1 MTSTSPEKQTVL
13 AIDDVPANL
22 KLLGEILQPE
32 YRFLVATSGAQG
44 LEIAASKQPDLI
56 LLDVMMPEMDGYEVC
71 RQLKANPLTQSIPVI
86 FVTAMKEETDEERGL
101 EIGAIDYVTK
111 PFRPTIVRIRVRNHL
126 ELKRYHDLLE
136 SQAVTDGLTGIA
148 NRRQFDKWLDRE
160 WRLAI
165 RRQSPISL
173 ILGDIDCFK
182 MFNDHYGH
190 PEGDECLKGVAKALA
205 SAIRRPSELL
215 ARYGG
220 EEFACILPDT
230 DLPGAVHF
238 AGSLLEQIRA
248 VKMPHQKSVC
258 SDIVTMSLGAAT
270 LSPSLG
276 DGQEALI
283 QAADEQLYRAKKAG
297 RNRVTSALDD

>member
-1 MTSTSPEKQTVL
+1 MSTDKQTVL

-44 LEIAASKQPDLI
+44 LELAASKQPDLI

-71 RQLKANPLTQSIPVI
+71 TQLKANPLTQAIPVI
-86 FVTAMKEETDEERGL
+86 FITALKEETDEARGL

-111 PFRPTIVRIRVRNHL
+111 PFSPAIVRIRVRNHL

-165 RRQSPISL
+165 RRRSPISL

-182 MFNDHYGH
+182 LYNDHYGH
-190 PEGDECLKGVAKALA
+190 PEGDECLRGVAKAL
-205 SAIRRPSELL
+205 SAGLRRPSELL

-230 DLPGAVHF
+230 DQAGALHF
-238 AGSLLEQIRA
+238 ANTLLDQVRA
-248 VKMPHQKSVC
+248 LRRPHATSTAA
-258 SDIVTMSLGAAT
+258 DIVTMSLGAAS

-276 DGQEALI
+276 DTPDVLLQLADDHLY
-283 QAADEQLYRAKKAG
+283 AAKRAG
-297 RNRVTSALDD
+297 RNRAHAAEV

>member
-1 MTSTSPEKQTVL
+1 MTSEKQTVL

-32 YRFLVATSGAQG
+32 YRFLVATSGPQG

-56 LLDVMMPEMDGYEVC
+56 LLDVMMPGMDGYEVC

-86 FVTAMKEETDEERGL
+86 FVTALKEETDEERGL

-111 PFRPTIVRIRVRNHL
+111 PFRPTIVRIRVRNHI

-205 SAIRRPSELL
+205 AAIRRPSELL

-220 EEFACILPDT
+220 EEFACILPET
-230 DLPGAVHF
+230 DLAGAAHF
-238 AGSLLEQIRA
+238 AGSLLEQVRA
-248 VKMPHQKSVC
+248 TGMPHAKSVC

-276 DGQEALI
+276 DGQETLI

-297 RNRVTSALDD
+297 RNRIVSALDA

>member
-1 MTSTSPEKQTVL
+1 MTSEKQTVL
-13 AIDDVPANL
+13 AIDDMPANL
-22 KLLGEILQPE
+22 KLLGEILKPE

-44 LEIAASKQPDLI
+44 LELATSKQPDLI

-86 FVTAMKEETDEERGL
+86 FITALKEETDEEKGL
-101 EIGAIDYVTK
+101 EIGAIDYITK
-111 PFRPTIVRIRVRNHL
+111 PFSPSIVRIRVRNHL

-165 RRQSPISL
+165 RRQTPISL

-182 MFNDHYGH
+182 LFNDHYGH
-190 PEGDECLKGVAKALA
+190 PEGDECLKSVAKALTA
-205 SAIRRPSELL
+205 GLRRPSELL

-220 EEFACILPDT
+220 EEFACILPES
-230 DLPGAVHF
+230 DLAGALHF
-238 AGSLLEQIRA
+238 ANNLLEHVRA
-248 VKMPHQKSVC
+248 VQIPHEKSVATG
-258 SDIVTMSLGAAT
+258 IVTMSLGTAC
-270 LSPSLG
+270 LSPALG
-276 DGQEALI
+276 DTPETLI
-283 QAADEQLYRAKKAG
+283 QAADEKLYEAKRNG
-297 RNRVTSALDD
+297 RNQVKG